1 MLISLFVFHSC
12 HAAAYSQT
20 HGFLWIHMC
29 SIPHQ
34 GWCYMYI
41 SPHYFHFSSAV
52 SESVLDLIDI
62 KLSWTKPHFAN
73 SQGCG
78 RCFNLILHQIKW
90 SARVFVSFSHSM
102 NYHTALCC
110 SRIHGKRLQLTSYLF
125 INPTRK
131 QLPRVSRWPSTG
143 GIVTFIHRNL
153 SLPVRANKQTE
164 AVRMVSSPGKAWSMG
179 WGFDGILRSRPHW
192 PGKNHYEF

>member
-1 MLISLFVFHSC
+1 MNTHVLNSSSRVMLYVYFPALLSFFFGCKWKCTGFDRHKTIMNKASFCKQSRLWKVF
-12 HAAAYSQT
+12 
-20 HGFLWIHMC
+20 W
-29 SIPHQ
+29 
-34 GWCYMYI
+34 
-41 SPHYFHFSSAV
+41 
-52 SESVLDLIDI
+52 
-62 KLSWTKPHFAN
+62 
-73 SQGCG
+73 
-78 RCFNLILHQIKW
+78 NLILHQIKW
-90 SARVFVSFSHSM
+90 PARVFVSFSHSM

-143 GIVTFIHRNL
+143 GIVTFIHRIL

-179 WGFDGILRSRPHW
+179 WGFDGIERSRPHW
-192 PGKNHYEF
+192 PEQNHHEF